1 MVKVRVD
8 GPLGPFRDGVFET
21 LRACGYSQDR
31 AVQLVRLM
39 AHLSRW
45 LDDHGL
51 GLGDLSSETVEEFF
65 GAFRLCHNWCRSSK
79 SLAPVLAHLR
89 AVGAVPAVDVRRA
102 APAAEAGLLGDFR
115 RYLGDQRGLGPGT
128 VDAYARYAGDC
139 IRVWWPDGRI
149 AVAELDAG
157 DVISLVRSAMDD
169 RRPAS
174 LRCMVTALRSL
185 LRFFQATG
193 MTNRQLAEAVPA
205 IAARPGTRRP
215 RSITA
220 GEAAR
225 LLASCDTSTG
235 IGRRDAAIL
244 SLLGRLGL
252 RAGEIARLGL
262 GDIDWRAGELNII
275 GKGGRADRLPL
286 PAEVGEAIA
295 AYLAGG
301 RSKTSGSRMVFLK
314 AVAPYGPISPS
325 VVGAVVYF
333 ACDRAGLPRCG
344 PHRLRHMVAT
354 ETLRAGASLPE
365 VSQLLR
371 HAAVSTSAIYAV
383 PGPASVA
390 ALAKPWPVVQR

>member
-1 MVKVRVD
+1 M
-8 GPLGPFRDGVFET
+8 
-21 LRACGYSQDR
+21 LRASGYSQDR
-31 AVQLVRLM
+31 AIQLVRLM

-51 GLGDLSSETVEEFF
+51 GLGDLSSEAVEEFF
-65 GAFRLCHNWCRSSK
+65 GVFRLHHDWCRSSR

-89 AVGAVPAVDVRRA
+89 AAGAVPVAEVKGA
-102 APAAEAGLLGDFR
+102 APTAEAGLLGDFR
-115 RYLGDQRGLGPGT
+115 RYLRDQRGLCPGT
-128 VDAYARYAGDC
+128 VDAYARYAKDC
-139 IRVWWPDGRI
+139 IRTWWPDAPA

-157 DVISLVRSAMDD
+157 DVISVVRSAADQ
-169 RRPAS
+169 RRPAT
-174 LRCMVTALRSL
+174 LRAMVTALRSL

-193 MTNRQLAEAVPA
+193 MTNRSLVEAVPA
-205 IAARPGTRRP
+205 IAARPRTRLP
-215 RSITA
+215 RGITA
-220 GEAAR
+220 REAAR
-225 LLASCDTSTG
+225 LVASCDTSTVT
-235 IGRRDAAIL
+235 GRRDAAIL
-244 SLLGRLGL
+244 SLLVRLGL
-252 RAGEIARLGL
+252 RAGEVARLGL
-262 GDIDWRAGELNII
+262 GDIDWRAGELSIA
-275 GKGGRADRLPL
+275 GKGGRVDRVPL
-286 PAEVGEAIA
+286 PVEVGEAIA
-295 AYLAGG
+295 AYLAAG
-301 RSKTSGSRMVFLK
+301 RSTTSPSRMVFLK
-314 AVAPYGPISPS
+314 VVAPYGPISPS

>member
-1 MVKVRVD
+1 MVGIRVD
-8 GPLGPFRDGVFET
+8 GPLGPFRDGVLEM
-21 LRACGYSQDR
+21 LRASGYSQDR

-51 GLGDLSSETVEEFF
+51 GLGDLSSEAVEEFF
-65 GAFRLCHNWCRSSK
+65 GVFRLRHNWCRSSR
-79 SLAPVLAHLR
+79 SLALVLAYLR
-89 AVGAVPAVDVRRA
+89 AAGAVPAAEVKRA

-115 RYLGDQRGLGPGT
+115 RYLRDQRGLGPGT
-128 VDAYARYAGDC
+128 VDAYARYAAGC
-139 IRVWWPDGRI
+139 IRTWWPDTPI
-149 AVAELDAG
+149 AVAELDAR
-157 DVISLVRSAMDD
+157 DVISVVRSAMDQQ
-169 RRPAS
+169 RPAT
-174 LRCMVTALRSL
+174 LRAMVTALRSL

-193 MTNRQLAEAVPA
+193 MTNRSLVEAVPA
-205 IAARPGTRRP
+205 IAARPRTRLP

-220 GEAAR
+220 QEAAR
-225 LLASCDTSTG
+225 LVASCDSSTVT
-235 IGRRDAAIL
+235 GRRDAAIL
-244 SLLGRLGL
+244 SLLVRLGL
-252 RAGEIARLGL
+252 RAGEVARLGL
-262 GDIDWRAGELNII
+262 GDIDWRAGELSIA
-275 GKGGRADRLPL
+275 GKGGRVDRVPL

-295 AYLAGG
+295 AYLAAG
-301 RSKTSGSRMVFLK
+301 RSTTSASRMVFLK
-314 AVAPYGPISPS
+314 VVAPYGPISPS